1 MSDDQDTA
9 DKEHEASQKKL
20 DDAREKGEIPRSND
34 LITAGS
40 YAGLLLAGV
49 TVGGA
54 ALLKAG
60 ETASILLGQAD
71 RLSLQLLNGAGNSLL
86 GILVSF
92 AGALSVFFLLPF
104 VSALL
109 IIVLQRAMLFTPS
122 KLEPKLNRISP
133 LSGIKNKF
141 GRKGLF
147 EFVKSFVKL
156 LVISGL
162 LFSFLAYQANDFVNM
177 IYLSPALSTELLLQK
192 VVKFLAL
199 VTILALM
206 IGGIDYFWQRAE
218 HFRSN
223 RMSRKEMTDE
233 HKNSEGDPHLKAKRR
248 QKAEEIAT
256 NHMLSEVKTADVVIV
271 NPTHFAVALK
281 WNKQSGRAPICIAKG
296 ADEIAAR
303 IREKAA
309 EAGVPLHSD
318 PPTARML
325 FAHLEIGQEVHPDQY
340 RVVAAAIRFSE
351 AMRQKALLSARK
363 RNG

>member
-1 MSDDQDTA
+1 MSDDQDA
-9 DKEHEASQKKL
+9 SDKEHEASQKKL

-34 LITAGS
+34 LISAGS

-54 ALLKAG
+54 ALVKAG
-60 ETASILLGQAD
+60 EAASVLLGQAD
-71 RLSLQLLNGAGNSLL
+71 RLSVKLLAGAGNSLL
-86 GILVSF
+86 GILFSF
-92 AGALSVFFLLPF
+92 AGALSAFFLLP
-104 VSALL
+104 ALAAVL
-109 IIVLQRAMLFTPS
+109 IMILQRALLFTPS

-133 LSGIKNKF
+133 ISGFKNKF

-156 LVISGL
+156 IVISAL
-162 LFSFLAYQANDFVNM
+162 LFGFLAFQATDFVNM
-177 IYLSPALSTELLLQK
+177 MYLTPAISTALLLQK

-199 VTILALM
+199 VTVLALA

-223 RMSRKEMTDE
+223 RMSRKEITDE
-233 HKNSEGDPHLKAKRR
+233 HKNSEGDPYLKGRRR
-248 QKAEEIAT
+248 QRAHDIAT
-256 NHMLSEVKTADVVIV
+256 SHMLSDVKTADVVIV

-281 WNKQSGRAPICIAKG
+281 WNKQSGQAPICLAKG
-296 ADEIAAR
+296 VDDIAVR

-318 PPTARML
+318 PPAARML
-325 FAHLEIGQEVHPDQY
+325 FAHLEIGQEIHPDHY
-340 RVVAAAIRFSE
+340 RAVAAAIRFSE
-351 AMRQKALLSARK
+351 AMRKKAALSK
-363 RNG
+363 R